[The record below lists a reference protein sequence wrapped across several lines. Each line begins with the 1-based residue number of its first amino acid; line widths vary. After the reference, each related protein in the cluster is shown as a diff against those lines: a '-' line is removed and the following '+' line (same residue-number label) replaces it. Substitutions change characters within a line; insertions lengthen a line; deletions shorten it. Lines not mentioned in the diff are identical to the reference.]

1 MDSNARGTKR
11 CKTSI
16 TIPLAGAQASNSTDD
31 EPDEQIA
38 RISVVQKR
46 LLCAACSKTFV
57 RTSHLRR
64 HVRLTKDESHR
75 ALWQVLNGKTCPK
88 CRLSCKTS
96 AGLKNH
102 KKGPLCKP
110 RTFKNASIPQ
120 EEFIEF
126 KLEKVIWEDDRLDV
140 QDRGSEEAQQSF
152 ASNSNGVH
160 GETEGKT
167 LCATA
172 HSWEGQGQSLLAN
185 TIPWATGDWSGTTY
199 LHLLKEQ
206 DDFTTTSINPLVI
219 DHWDNAAYQ
228 STTANTIPW
237 PTREWVSETYS
248 RSPEER
254 HEFTTAN
261 TVPWSTKDWDNA
273 VYQSITAAT
282 IPWPRKDWDF
292 EADVYLLEEQNLDNA
307 AITFPL

>member
-16 TIPLAGAQASNSTDD
+16 TISLADAQASNSSDD

-64 HVRLTKDESHR
+64 HVRLTKDESHQ
-75 ALWQVLNGKTCPK
+75 ALWQVLNGKTCPI
-88 CRLSCKTS
+88 CRLSYKTS
-96 AGLKNH
+96 AGLKIH
-102 KKGPLCKP
+102 KKGPLCKS

-120 EEFIEF
+120 QEFIEF

-140 QDRGSEEAQQSF
+140 QDRRSEEAQQSF
-152 ASNSNGVH
+152 ASNSNDVH
-160 GETEGKT
+160 EETEGKT

-185 TIPWATGDWSGTTY
+185 TIPWATGDWSGT
-199 LHLLKEQ
+199 L
-206 DDFTTTSINPLVI
+206 
-219 DHWDNAAYQ
+219 A
-228 STTANTIPW
+228 
-237 PTREWVSETYS
+237 
-248 RSPEER
+248 RS
-254 HEFTTAN
+254 F
-261 TVPWSTKDWDNA
+261 K
-273 VYQSITAAT
+273 
-282 IPWPRKDWDF
+282 
-292 EADVYLLEEQNLDNA
+292 
-307 AITFPL
+307 